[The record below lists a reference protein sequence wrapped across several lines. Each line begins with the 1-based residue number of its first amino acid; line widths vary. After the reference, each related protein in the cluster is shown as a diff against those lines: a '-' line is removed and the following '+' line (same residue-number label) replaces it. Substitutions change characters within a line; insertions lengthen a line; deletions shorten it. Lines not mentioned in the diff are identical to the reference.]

1 MENFNNPYNLEAYD
15 ENSERNELSPAQQE
29 IYNKKMDQL
38 KQDSLEAQEK
48 YSLADF
54 DENSL
59 EQQIDKVQTQNHDPE
74 NPYGLK
80 SWEEIQ
86 KQDSQKENNNP
97 AKKFFSQVRKFFN
110 F

>member
-1 MENFNNPYNLEAYD
+1 MENCNNNPYNLEAYD
-15 ENSERNELSPAQQE
+15 ENSEKNELTPAQQE

-59 EQQIDKVQTQNHDPE
+59 EQQIENVQSEVCDPE
-74 NPYGLK
+74 NPYWLK
-80 SWEEIQ
+80 KMDEI
-86 KQDSQKENNNP
+86 KKEDNNSSKN
-97 AKKFFSQVRKFFN
+97 FFSQVRKFFN